1 MGLFSWLGD
10 DKQTT
15 ITQEEIK
22 KESDFSSFKDV
33 TDYIYD
39 KSGIVDLDKRALTAS
54 SLQQYAVSEG
64 VYTTKE
70 FIDAMQNKDNFY
82 QDIINIATVNET
94 FFMRELKE
102 LEWLVSYIKE
112 LDRPLKILS
121 MPCSSGE
128 EIYSILLLLKIENF
142 DINKLDIRG
151 YDINSQ
157 AIEKAKNARYNEH
170 SLHKIDTDIKDKY
183 FTSIDKSSYLID
195 SSIKIIPKFMQQNI
209 FELIDQKNIYDII
222 LSRNM
227 FIYFDEKKR
236 ELATNIIA
244 NLLKSDGIY
253 IKGHADHISQ
263 NQSLEKI
270 KYGIY
275 KKLN

>member
-151 YDINSQ
+151 YDINS
-157 AIEKAKNARYNEH
+157 
-170 SLHKIDTDIKDKY
+170 
-183 FTSIDKSSYLID
+183 
-195 SSIKIIPKFMQQNI
+195 
-209 FELIDQKNIYDII
+209 
-222 LSRNM
+222 
-227 FIYFDEKKR
+227 
-236 ELATNIIA
+236 
-244 NLLKSDGIY
+244 
-253 IKGHADHISQ
+253 
-263 NQSLEKI
+263 
-270 KYGIY
+270 
-275 KKLN
+275 